1 MQGFVLTLKLG
12 VGRASL
18 SQRPASAPD
27 PLGST
32 LSGRSWVTLT
42 KKPFS
47 SLAAADLNI
56 QSQRP
61 RASTEGAGWSP
72 PPPHKSCPS
81 PRLPAPLG
89 LRLRGVIP
97 QKATRDRPPPTNGQ
111 KAGRLLHQAGGSWPS
126 QGGSLKK
133 VSGAEPSAI
142 YPLGQMPGPCCL
154 WGSRLKSH
162 IPHPHAPT
170 TAFHSL
176 AQ

>member
-42 KKPFS
+42 KRPFS
-47 SLAAADLNI
+47 SLAAPDLNI
-56 QSQRP
+56 QSQRT

-72 PPPHKSCPS
+72 PPPHKSCRA

-97 QKATRDRPPPTNGQ
+97 QKATRDRPPPTNGAESW
-111 KAGRLLHQAGGSWPS
+111 KAAPPGGRVLAFPGW
-126 QGGSLKK
+126 
-133 VSGAEPSAI
+133 EP
-142 YPLGQMPGPCCL
+142 
-154 WGSRLKSH
+154 
-162 IPHPHAPT
+162 
-170 TAFHSL
+170 
-176 AQ
+176 